1 MTDERMFTELSQ
13 DEQQMIIDEVK
24 RLKLTCE
31 PKKMKSSE
39 LYALID
45 NAEKEIVENTENTE
59 NTGGTVTEI
68 DNSTQE
74 QNSEDDTSVTD
85 DAKNSDDV
93 LAKIPETE
101 NKPETPPE
109 QPVKKSKKAQGLCI
123 SCYSKVYDGVCSGCG
138 RRY

>member
-1 MTDERMFTELSQ
+1 MTDERMFTELSH
-13 DEQQMIIDEVK
+13 DEQQMFIDEIK

-31 PKKMKSSE
+31 PKKMKVSE

-45 NAEKEIVENTENTE
+45 NAEKTFAQKSENFDNTA
-59 NTGGTVTEI
+59 TEI
-68 DNSTQE
+68 DNATQE
-74 QNSEDDTSVTD
+74 QKPEGDTSVTN

-93 LAKIPETE
+93 QVKIPKTE
-101 NKPETPPE
+101 IKPETPSK
-109 QPVKKSKKAQGLCI
+109 QPVKKSKKDQGLCI

>member
-1 MTDERMFTELSQ
+1 MTDERMFTEISQ
-13 DEQQMIIDEVK
+13 DEQQMFIDEIK

-31 PKKMKSSE
+31 PKKMKVSE

-45 NAEKEIVENTENTE
+45 NAEKTSAKKSENVDNTA
-59 NTGGTVTEI
+59 TEI

-85 DAKNSDDV
+85 YAKNSDDV

-101 NKPETPPE
+101 NKPETHPE
-109 QPVKKSKKAQGLCI
+109 QPVKKSKKDQGLCI

>member
-1 MTDERMFTELSQ
+1 MTDERMFTEISQ
-13 DEQQMIIDEVK
+13 DEQQMFIDEIK

-31 PKKMKSSE
+31 PKKMKVSE

-45 NAEKEIVENTENTE
+45 NAEKTSAQKSENVDNTA
-59 NTGGTVTEI
+59 TEI

-93 LAKIPETE
+93 QAKIPETE

-109 QPVKKSKKAQGLCI
+109 QPVKKSKKDQGLCI

>member
-31 PKKMKSSE
+31 PKKMKVSE
-39 LYALID
+39 LYTLID
-45 NAEKEIVENTENTE
+45 NAEKKSVEKTENTE
-59 NTGGTVTEI
+59 DTAPEI

-109 QPVKKSKKAQGLCI
+109 QPVKKSKKDQGLCI

>member
-45 NAEKEIVENTENTE
+45 NAEKKSVEKTENTE
-59 NTGGTVTEI
+59 DIAPVF

-93 LAKIPETE
+93 QAKIPETE
-101 NKPETPPE
+101 IKPETPPK

-123 SCYSKVYDGVCSGCG
+123 SCYSKVYDGVCCGCG

>member
-13 DEQQMIIDEVK
+13 DEQQMFIDEIK

-31 PKKMKSSE
+31 PKKMKVSE
-39 LYALID
+39 LYTLID
-45 NAEKEIVENTENTE
+45 NAEKTSEEKPENVNDE
-59 NTGGTVTEI
+59 VAEI

-74 QNSEDDTSVTD
+74 QKPESDTSVTD

-93 LAKIPETE
+93 QVKISETE
-101 NKPETPPE
+101 IKPETPSK
-109 QPVKKSKKAQGLCI
+109 QPVKKSKKDQGLCI
-123 SCYSKVYDGVCSGCG
+123 SCYSKVYDSVCCGCG

>member
-45 NAEKEIVENTENTE
+45 NAEKGIVENTE

-68 DNSTQE
+68 YNSTQE

-109 QPVKKSKKAQGLCI
+109 QPVKKSKKDQGLCI
-123 SCYSKVYDGVCSGCG
+123 SCYSKVYGGVCSGCG

>member
-45 NAEKEIVENTENTE
+45 NAEKEIVENTENT
-59 NTGGTVTEI
+59 GGTVTEI

-93 LAKIPETE
+93 LAKIPETK
-101 NKPETPPE
+101 NKPQTHPE
-109 QPVKKSKKAQGLCI
+109 QPVKKSKKDQGLCI
-123 SCYSKVYDGVCSGCG
+123 SCYSKVYDSVCSGCG

>member
-45 NAEKEIVENTENTE
+45 NDEKEIVENTE

-74 QNSEDDTSVTD
+74 QKSEDDTSVTD

-93 LAKIPETE
+93 LAKIPKTE
-101 NKPETPPE
+101 NKPEIPPE
-109 QPVKKSKKAQGLCI
+109 QPVKKSKKDQGLCI
-123 SCYSKVYDGVCSGCG
+123 SCYSKVYDSVCSGCG

>member
-31 PKKMKSSE
+31 PTKMKSTE

-45 NAEKEIVENTENTE
+45 NAEKGIVENTE

-68 DNSTQE
+68 YNSTQE

-109 QPVKKSKKAQGLCI
+109 QPVKKSKKDQGLCI